1 MDKTLK
7 EKLIDST
14 FQGINKIIE
23 NTYKNHSDEKSYSV
37 CRLQEGYD
45 DYLKITF
52 KEREINYD
60 EFNFAWE
67 GDPDLKI
74 DFYELGDIKRDE
86 FIKEIIPEIKSKFKE
101 VFFKYEDSFVFRY
114 KLLLI
119 IEFEEENDL
128 LENIIYR
135 EELYFENKKR
145 KEKLKSKMEDY
156 IKEVILEEK
165 RAMKDGRECVVFCI
179 NLLDFNLMGYSE
191 KYLIELI
198 EKILQ
203 VMKSSKNKKLEK
215 KFQYYITY
223 QLERWV
229 DNIFLKIEPEKVT
242 DEQIELYI
250 YKALCQIKYATYS
263 YDTKFGCEDLK
274 NAMKTYHSEKAKQY
288 LEKGTGILANEL
300 IYCKDEDLECKAND
314 ITSIVSIKIKNEVA
328 LSYEKALDF
337 IINLLANGFPR
348 SYLIKFSSKSEKEFL
363 NIKGLAKSSTHRFF
377 RRILDFP
384 ELYDKLEIYA
394 KTAMKEFEWYQDL
407 SEEGEKSCLPGSY
420 AVFGLG
426 LYNEKYFPLIEE
438 YYSKVD
444 DEHQLVHQYFI
455 EALIDRY
462 GVTEKSLSIIFEGF
476 LSGQFDKVFKNLA
489 KLMKDE
495 ENKKLLFKELENFDK
510 YEKETILYSI
520 WGDKWKKFLV

>member
-7 EKLIDST
+7 EKVVNTT
-14 FQGINKIIE
+14 FKGLDKVIE
-23 NTYKNHSDEKSYSV
+23 NEYKHHPNEKPYS
-37 CRLQEGYD
+37 CSAIQEGYN
-45 DYLKITF
+45 DYLRIVF
-52 KEREINYD
+52 KKGEINYFRHN
-60 EFNFAWE
+60 FNWVTRS
-67 GDPDLKI
+67 DLKI
-74 DFYELGDIKRDE
+74 VCEELKEVKKEHFAEQVVPEIKSKFEEIFFKYKDSFLFRYKFLLILEFEAEQGLLKDKSYNFEFYIENKKRKEELKFKMNE
-86 FIKEIIPEIKSKFKE
+86 FIKEII
-101 VFFKYEDSFVFRY
+101 
-114 KLLLI
+114 
-119 IEFEEENDL
+119 
-128 LENIIYR
+128 
-135 EELYFENKKR
+135 
-145 KEKLKSKMEDY
+145 
-156 IKEVILEEK
+156 LEEK
-165 RAMKDGRECVVFCI
+165 KSVKDHRECYIFCR

-191 KYLIELI
+191 KYIIELI

-203 VMKSSKNKKLEK
+203 VMKSVKNRKLEK
-215 KFQYYITY
+215 EIQHDILYHLGEWT
-223 QLERWV
+223 
-229 DNIFLKIEPEKVT
+229 DDIFLKLEPKKVT
-242 DEQIELYI
+242 EEQIDLYI
-250 YKALCQIKYATYS
+250 YKALFQIKYGTYS
-263 YDTKFGCEDLK
+263 YDTKFACEDLK
-274 NAMKTYHSEKAKQY
+274 NAMNKYNSQKAKQY
-288 LEKGTGILANEL
+288 LEKGTGILSDEL
-300 IYCKDEDLECKAND
+300 IYYKDENLECKAND
-314 ITSIVSIKIKNEVA
+314 VLATVNIKIKNEVA

-337 IINLLANGFPR
+337 IINLLSNGFPH
-348 SYLIKFSSKSEKEFL
+348 SYAIKFSSKSEKEFL

-407 SEEGEKSCLPGSY
+407 LEEGEKSCLPGSY

-495 ENKKLLFKELENFDK
+495 ENKKLLIKELENFDK
-510 YEKETILYSI
+510 YKKETILYSI
-520 WGDKWKKFLV
+520 WGDKWKKFLL

>member
-23 NTYKNHSDEKSYSV
+23 NTYKNHPDEKSYSG
-37 CRLQEGYD
+37 CRIQEGYD
-45 DYLKITF
+45 DYLKIVF
-52 KEREINYD
+52 KKRKIEYHKNDFFWSDTPDFEII
-60 EFNFAWE
+60 FQ
-67 GDPDLKI
+67 
-74 DFYELGDIKRDE
+74 ELNKVKRDDFVE
-86 FIKEIIPEIKSKFKE
+86 EIVPEIKSKFE
-101 VFFKYEDSFVFRY
+101 EIFFKYEDSFVFRY
-114 KLLLI
+114 KFLLI
-119 IEFEEENDL
+119 LEFEEENDL
-128 LENIIYR
+128 LEDGTYK
-135 EELYFENKKR
+135 EEFYIENNERKK
-145 KEKLKSKMEDY
+145 ELKSKMENY
-156 IKEVILEEK
+156 IKEVIFDEK
-165 RAMKDGRECVVFCI
+165 KAMKDDRECVIFCI

-191 KYLIELI
+191 KSLIELI

-203 VMKSSKNKKLEK
+203 VMNSIKNRKIESDFK
-215 KFQYYITY
+215 Y
-223 QLERWV
+223 
-229 DNIFLKIEPEKVT
+229 NIIFHLKEWTRDVFLKLEPEKVT
-242 DEQIELYI
+242 EEQIDFYI
-250 YKALCQIKYATYS
+250 YKALFQIKYSKYRD
-263 YDTKFGCEDLK
+263 DTKYGCEDLK
-274 NAMKTYHSEKAKQY
+274 NAMNNYHSQKAKQY
-288 LEKGTGILANEL
+288 LEKGTGALPDEL
-300 IYCKDEDLECKAND
+300 IYYKDENLECKAND
-314 ITSIVSIKIKNEVA
+314 VLATVNIKIKNEVA
-328 LSYEKALDF
+328 KSYEKALDF
-337 IINLLANGFPR
+337 IINLLANGFPH
-348 SYLIKFSSKSEKEFL
+348 SYAIKFFSKSEKEFL

-394 KTAMKEFEWYQDL
+394 KTAMKEFEWYQDV
-407 SEEGEKSCLPGSY
+407 EEGEKSCLPGSY

-444 DEHQLVHQYFI
+444 DEHQLAHQYFI

-462 GVTEKSLSIIFEGF
+462 GVTEKSLPIIFEGF